1 MALPTNNVITEKSIS
16 EENHLTDQTDLES
29 IRLTAA
35 DDISNLLNKIYA
47 KHSLLS
53 VTIDSPDEFYGSTI
67 IEINENENYLVIDEL
82 YPVEGH
88 NLVEIGTR
96 LTFNTQYSGAFVNF
110 TSTVDAV
117 AENEKAAYYKI
128 SMPKEL
134 EYHQRRNTY
143 RIATNINEPIQVN
156 LVNEDE
162 ELIKAELRDLSH
174 GGLCLRVN
182 KIPLML
188 IHNGSYIPT
197 CLIQV
202 DKNKKILSSLNICH
216 VETIK
221 ETGTLRIG
229 AEFAAMSKIDRRELE
244 HLIASL
250 ERAII
255 QKIKRTD
262 IKVA

>member
-1 MALPTNNVITEKSIS
+1 MALPLDKVITEKHIS
-16 EENHLTDQTDLES
+16 EEERLTDQTNLES
-29 IRLTAA
+29 IRLTAS
-35 DDISNLLNKIYA
+35 DDISNLLNKIFA

-53 VTIDSPDEFYGSTI
+53 ITIDSPDEFYGSTI
-67 IEINENENYLVIDEL
+67 IEINDNESYFVIDEL

-88 NLVEIGTR
+88 NKVEIGSR

-110 TSTVDAV
+110 KATVDAV
-117 AENEKAAYYKI
+117 AENEKAAYYKM
-128 SMPKEL
+128 SMPEEL

-143 RIATNINEPIQVN
+143 RIATNVNEPILVN

-162 ELIKAELRDLSH
+162 VLIKAELRDLSH

-182 KIPLML
+182 KIPHIL
-188 IHNGSYIPT
+188 INQESYIPT

-216 VETIK
+216 VEKIK